1 MMMRIPLV
9 RVFEVIAEILNCGGR
24 RLQEKNR
31 AALPNGRTRRAEHQ
45 AAAEGQAQRAGALKL
60 KPFQ

>member
-24 RLQEKNR
+24 RLQGKKQ
-31 AALPNGRTRRAEHQ
+31 TRPAE
-45 AAAEGQAQRAGALKL
+45 
-60 KPFQ
+60 